1 MRSGKPS
8 VCGILAFLI
17 GGAPIVRAQPA
28 GEIRIQVKDPSG
40 AAMRVTGT
48 LESVSGG
55 VIRSFQT
62 HAQGRYAFPSL
73 PLGRYRLQAA
83 RNGFATYTDFI
94 DVQSSDP
101 VSRTITMTLSSAAFK
116 IDVVETTPLAGTGL
130 SVDQVPTPVQTASAA
145 DIENSGA
152 LDLSDLLNQRLS
164 GVNINANQGNPFQP
178 DVNYRGYTA
187 SPLLGTPEGVSI
199 YMDGVRQNQPFGD
212 TVAWDLI
219 PRIAI
224 QEATLVPGSNPVF
237 GLNTL
242 GGAVSLETKDGHTS
256 PGTSIEINGGS
267 FGRRSVSLEHGGSRK
282 AWNWYLA
289 GNLFHEDGWRV
300 ASPSDVRQ
308 AFAKVGWTGGGTI
321 VSLHGGY
328 ADNTLNGNGLQEQRF
343 LAQNYSSVYT
353 TPDIVNNRS
362 PYLTLNATHSFNQ
375 GLTVS
380 GNAYFRYLRADS
392 TSADLNN
399 NSFDQNV
406 YTLSAADQAAL
417 KAAGYSGFPTGPLN
431 AANTPFPY
439 WRCIAQ
445 ALQLADPSERC
456 DASQTT
462 GHNKQHNYGLTQQMT
477 WQASP
482 RGQHNQF
489 TAGFAAD
496 FSSLTF
502 QQSRQFAY
510 LNPDRT
516 VTLVNA
522 FADGSTSSGGVP
534 EDTRVNLHGVPWTF
548 GFYATDTLS
557 LGKKWN
563 LNLAGRYNRTSIDNI
578 DRLPAGPRG
587 ARGSLNGQYVFQR
600 FNPSAGVTF
609 SPVTALNAY
618 ASYSESSRAPT
629 SIELGCADPN
639 NPCNLP
645 NALLSDPPL
654 KQVVTRTVEAGLRG
668 GQEHG
673 LRWSAGWY
681 WAENHD
687 DLLFVSSPQTGF
699 GYFKNFGQTRRQGIE
714 ASLSRRFGHLTLGS
728 NYTFVDATY
737 QSQET
742 IDGSNN
748 SANDAGTPGFQ
759 GNIQIVPGDR
769 IPLVPQHIGKAFA
782 DYQVTAK
789 LQLDVNF
796 LAVSSSFARGNENNL
811 SQPDGTYYLGPGRS
825 PGYGVAGLSARYQLH
840 RRVQLSVQINNLF
853 DHRYYTAAQLG
864 STPFASNGTIAIRT
878 LPAVDG
884 NYPVAHATFYA
895 PGAPIGAW
903 AGLRFSF

>member
-1 MRSGKPS
+1 MI
-8 VCGILAFLI
+8 VFLLA
-17 GGAPIVRAQPA
+17 AVPQAVRAQTT
-28 GEIRIQVKDPSG
+28 GEIRIEVKDPSG
-40 AAMRVTGT
+40 KPMRATGT
-48 LESVSGG
+48 LESVAGG
-55 VIRSFQT
+55 PSRNFET
-62 HAQGRYAFPSL
+62 DAQGRYALTNL
-73 PLGRYRLQAA
+73 PVGRYRLQAA
-83 RNGFATYTDFI
+83 RSGFATHTEFI
-94 DVQSSDP
+94 DVQSGDP
-101 VSRTITMTLSSAAFK
+101 ISRTISMTLSTAAFK
-116 IDVVETTPLAGTGL
+116 IDVIETTPLAGTGL
-130 SVDQVPTPVQTASAA
+130 TADQVPSPVQTASAA

-152 LDLSDLLNQRLS
+152 LDLSAVLNRRLS
-164 GVNINANQGNPFQP
+164 GVNINENQGNPFQP

-187 SPLLGTPEGVSI
+187 SPLLGTPEGVSV

-224 QEATLVPGSNPVF
+224 QEATLIPGSNPVF

-242 GGAVSLETKDGHTS
+242 GGAVSLETKDGRTS
-256 PGTSIEINGGS
+256 PGTSIEVNGGS
-267 FGRRSVSLEHGGSRK
+267 FGRRSVSLEYGGSRK
-282 AWNWYLA
+282 AWSWYVA

-328 ADNTLNGNGLQEQRF
+328 ADNVLNGNGLQEQRF
-343 LAQNYSSVYT
+343 LAQSYSSVYT
-353 TPDIVNNRS
+353 IPDISHNRS
-362 PYLTLNATHSFNQ
+362 PYLTLTAKHGFRH
-375 GLTVS
+375 GVAVS
-380 GNAYFRYLRADS
+380 GNGYFRYLRADS

-417 KAAGYSGFPTGPLN
+417 KAAGYSGFPTGTLN
-431 AANTPFPY
+431 ASNTPFPY

-445 ALQLADPSERC
+445 ALQLADPSDQC
-456 DASQTT
+456 DASQTS

-502 QQSRQFAY
+502 QQYTQFGY

-516 VTLVNA
+516 VTLVPA

-534 EDTRVNLHGVPWTF
+534 VDTRVNLHGVPWTF
-548 GFYATDTLS
+548 GFYATDTVTF
-557 LGKKWN
+557 GKKWN
-563 LNLAGRYNRTSIDNI
+563 VNLAGRYNRTSIDNS
-578 DRLPAGPRG
+578 DRLPASVDGV
-587 ARGSLNGQYVFQR
+587 RGSLNGQYVFER

-609 SPVTALNAY
+609 SPVAALNLY

-645 NALLSDPPL
+645 NALVSDPPL

-668 GQEHG
+668 GQERN

-699 GYFKNFGQTRRQGIE
+699 GYFKNFGQTRRQGME
-714 ASLSRRFGHLTLGS
+714 ASLSRRWGKLSLGA

-737 QSQET
+737 QSRET
-742 IDGSNN
+742 IDGSSN
-748 SANDAGTPGFQ
+748 SSNDAGTPGFD

-769 IPLVPQHIGKAFA
+769 IPLIPHHIGKAFA
-782 DYQVTAK
+782 DYQITSK
-789 LQLDVNF
+789 LQVNVNF

-811 SQPDGTYYLGPGRS
+811 SQPDGTFYLGPGRS
-825 PGYGVAGLSARYQLH
+825 PGYGVTGLSAHYQLH
-840 RRVQLSVQINNLF
+840 RRVQLSVEINNLF
-853 DHRYYTAAQLG
+853 DHHYYTAAQLG
-864 STPFASNGTIAIRT
+864 STPFTSGGTIAIRA

-884 NYPVAHATFYA
+884 NYPIVHSTFYA

-903 AGLRFSF
+903 GGVRFTF